1 MSFLKPLWIVS
12 ILLLVSH
19 LTAQDNSNNHLNVD
33 NGLSQ
38 NSVNTIFQDS
48 KGFFWISTADGINKY
63 DGFNCTVFKNNPLD
77 KYSIASNSI
86 ALIDEDQFGQI
97 WITHNK
103 GISIYNPQLNQF
115 KNISFLRNNYSV
127 LNQNPILGNDKNG
140 NMWIWLAEHGLKCF
154 DKNGKNYNYK
164 NAQNINAVLGNS
176 KCYDGFV
183 VNNELFLLRDDGLFI
198 LNLKTFE
205 FAINVNLN
213 KLYSYQK
220 LDKETYLFGSESNV
234 YLYNLNSHVI
244 TAIKTVVAPTSI
256 NFMAKIDANAYIIGS
271 KYEEQLYKLNLSSK
285 TITPQTLYNCANNEK
300 HIECI
305 WIDKSK
311 NLWIGSNFNGIT
323 KCNYPLKTIHSI
335 NNSSA
340 FNLVKAITSDHKGN
354 LYVANYDYGIDIYNK
369 DKVKIKTLKQCKT
382 TLALID
388 FNTKYIL
395 GYDLGMDGIYLIN
408 KSTYTIKKFS
418 TETSYTGKTSSFPQ
432 FTQDQHYVYYVY
444 DNSIFKLEKTENAK
458 PVFVCKINAERT
470 GTICLNH
477 NSEILIGGNGY
488 IEIYNPKTKAYRI
501 KKITANTAVKCI
513 YEKENLYYYIGTSNG
528 LFIYNLNW
536 TLIASFNAANGLA
549 NAFIYGILEDE
560 QKQVW
565 LSTNNGIFKFYPKTQ
580 SFFHITKEDGLIS
593 TEFNSGAYFKSTDNL
608 LYFGGINGLNYFSA
622 SEIQENKT
630 DAKGMIT
637 QFSVND
643 KVYSYNGAIL
653 LNPNE
658 NTIAF
663 EFASDEYTNSKLNEY
678 QYYVEG
684 IDKNW
689 IKSQTKRFTRYPNLP
704 HGKYIFKLKC
714 SNNEGYYGTQ
724 VLEFPFEIK
733 APFYKTWW
741 FIGLMVLIII
751 GVILSV
757 FYLIYKRKIGKQE
770 QLMAL
775 EKQLQKQRMRFS
787 RDLHD
792 NIGSRTSLL
801 IKNLESLKNEE
812 SKAQINKLQDN
823 ASDILQ
829 NLRETVWALNEGSI
843 SIESLAD
850 KITQFAQNR
859 LPIDTLLK
867 LNIQQKIEE
876 DKQMN
881 GEDFLNIYR
890 ICQEAINN
898 AIKYSGASNLDVLF
912 EFDLKQL
919 LNIVIQDNGKG
930 FDLNFNSIQHYGI
943 QNMKNRAIES
953 HLTFEIDV
961 ENGTCIRLQKQF

>member
-1 MSFLKPLWIVS
+1 MSLLKPLWIVQ
-12 ILLLVSH
+12 ILFLVSN
-19 LTAQDNSNNHLNVD
+19 LTAQDNINNQLNVD

-63 DGFNCTVFKNNPLD
+63 DGFNCTVFKYNPLD

-86 ALIDEDQFGQI
+86 ALINEDKYGQI

-115 KNISFLRNNYSV
+115 KNIYFLRNNYSV

-140 NMWIWLAEHGLKCF
+140 NMWIWLAEYGLKCF
-154 DKNGKNYNYK
+154 DKNGKTFNYK

-183 VNNELFLLRDDGLFI
+183 VNYELYLLRDNGLFI
-198 LNLKTFE
+198 LNLRTFE
-205 FAINVNLN
+205 YSINVQLN

-220 LDKETYLFGSESNV
+220 LDKETYLFGSQSNV

-244 TAIKTVVAPTSI
+244 TAIKTFVATTAI

-285 TITPQTLYNCANNEK
+285 TITQQTLYNCAKNEK

-335 NNSSA
+335 NNGSS

-354 LYVANYDYGIDIYNK
+354 LYVANYDYGIEVYNK

-388 FNTKYIL
+388 FNANYLL
-395 GYDLGMDGIYLIN
+395 GYDLGMDGVYLIN
-408 KSTYTIKKFS
+408 TSNFRIKKFS
-418 TETSYTGKTSSFPQ
+418 KEARWTEKTSSFPQ
-432 FTQDQHYVYYVY
+432 FTQDNNYVYYIY
-444 DNSIFKLEKTENAK
+444 DNSVFRLKKIETAK
-458 PVFVCKINAERT
+458 PEFVCKINAERT
-470 GTICLNH
+470 GTLCASH
-477 NSEILIGGNGY
+477 TGEILIGGNGY
-488 IEIYNPKTKAYRI
+488 IEIYNSKTSANRVI
-501 KKITANTAVKCI
+501 KMNANATIKCI
-513 YEKENLYYYIGTSNG
+513 YEKDYLYYYIGTSNG
-528 LFIYNLNW
+528 LFIYDLNW
-536 TLIASFNAANGLA
+536 KLSASYTTSNGLD
-549 NAFIYGILEDE
+549 NEFIYGILEDE
-560 QKQVW
+560 KRTIW
-565 LSTNNGIFKFYPKTQ
+565 LSTNNGIFKFYPNTQ

-622 SEIQENKT
+622 SQIQENKT
-630 DAKGMIT
+630 EAKGMIT

-643 KVYSYNGAIL
+643 KAYSYNGSIL

-663 EFASDEYTNSKLNEY
+663 EFASDEYTNCKKNEY
-678 QYYVEG
+678 QYYLEG
-684 IDKNW
+684 IDKDW
-689 IKSQTKRFTRYPNLP
+689 INNQTKRFTRYPHLP

-724 VLEFPFEIK
+724 VLEFPFEIR

-741 FIGLMVLIII
+741 FFALMIVAFMGII
-751 GVILSV
+751 GSI
-757 FYLIYKRKIGKQE
+757 FFIIYKRKIAKQE
-770 QLMAL
+770 QQLAL
-775 EKQLQKQRMRFS
+775 ERQLQKQRIRFS

-812 SKAQINKLQDN
+812 SKDQINKLQDN

-829 NLRETVWALNEGSI
+829 NLRETVWALNEGNI

-859 LPIDTLLK
+859 LPIETTLK
-867 LNIQQKIEE
+867 LNIQQAIDE
-876 DKQMN
+876 DRQIN

-890 ICQEAINN
+890 ICQECINN
-898 AIKYSGASNLDVLF
+898 SIKYSEASQIELLF
-912 EFDLKQL
+912 EFDYKHFLT
-919 LNIVIQDNGKG
+919 IVISDNGKG

-953 HLTFEIDV
+953 NLIFEI
-961 ENGTCIRLQKQF
+961 NANIGTTIRLAKQF